1 MLGPSLLITPVLA
14 PQVETVNG
22 IFPGIADGECWYDW
36 YTQAKVDA
44 QAGVNTTID
53 APLGHIPVY
62 IRGGSVLP
70 TQEPGYTTTESRK
83 NPWGLLVALS
93 EDGEASGELY
103 VDDGESLEPSDT
115 LYIAFSAMD
124 SQLKADVNGTYKD
137 TNSLGNV
144 TIMGVDS
151 VGDVKLNGQSV
162 GEAKVNFDDSTGV
175 LKLSGLNDLTSAG
188 AWSGSWT
195 LSWN

>member
-1 MLGPSLLITPVLA
+1 
-14 PQVETVNG
+14 
-22 IFPGIADGECWYDW
+22 
-36 YTQAKVDA
+36 
-44 QAGVNTTID
+44 
-53 APLGHIPVY
+53 
-62 IRGGSVLP
+62 
-70 TQEPGYTTTESRK
+70 
-83 NPWGLLVALS
+83 
-93 EDGEASGELY
+93 
-103 VDDGESLEPSDT
+103 
-115 LYIAFSAMD
+115 MD